1 MAKSYEVLGVVA
13 ASDGGNP
20 HEIRR
25 GGDGVIYCTCKGWI
39 FSKSTPKSCKHL
51 RKYLLDVELN
61 PIPVATTTTHSMA
74 GKPSPFAGAHAIPL
88 TTPRPAGPSLEARLR
103 EMSTKLTHTAIVVTA
118 TARGGGRVL
127 PTVADVQK
135 LLIDAAND
143 LAKRLPAIAVPQ
155 PVQAY
160 LGAVRAITLD
170 D

>member
-1 MAKSYEVLGVVA
+1 VAKPYEVLAVVN
-13 ASDGGNP
+13 ASDGGDP

-25 GGDGVIYCTCKGWI
+25 GGDGVTYCNCKGWI

-61 PIPVATTTTHSMA
+61 PVPMATTTVHSMA
-74 GKPSPFAGAHAIPL
+74 GKASPFAGASVVPL
-88 TTPRPAGPSLEARLR
+88 VAKKTGPTLEQRLR
-103 EMSTKLTHTAIVVTA
+103 EMSTKLANTAIVVTA

-127 PTVADVQK
+127 PTVADVQA
-135 LLIDAAND
+135 LLLDAAND

-155 PVQAY
+155 PVQAF

-170 D
+170 E